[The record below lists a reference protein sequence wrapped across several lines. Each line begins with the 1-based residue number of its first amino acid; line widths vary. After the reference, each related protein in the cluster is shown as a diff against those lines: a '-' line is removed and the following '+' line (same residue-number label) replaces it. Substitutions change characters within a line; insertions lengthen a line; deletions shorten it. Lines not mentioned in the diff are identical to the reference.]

1 MRTLIHILACS
12 FCVLVVFA
20 EDKFWV
26 DANEEDRLWVNA
38 KINGKVAGLS
48 MDTGWGGENIIL
60 FRGAADRLGL
70 KVRPYQGTGVGQ
82 IPFAVT
88 EKCVVKLRW
97 SFWSVT
103 RVVGESGVIEWPSHV
118 TQAIEDRFGER
129 GFDGFVPW
137 GLVSDKTI
145 ELDASNQTVRFLN
158 KVPKEAAGWTKLAL
172 RKDWGILALETENP
186 DGGKGV
192 ILVDTGS
199 ASGVGLATQK
209 GREWKAAHTNQ
220 PVRLIMGY
228 MVQPGLIVREQ
239 AWSDEL
245 SLGDL
250 KLTDVV
256 IEEADSLSLEKTR
269 TEHDATF
276 GMAALKRLNFIVD
289 GKRGVAYLRPKRTP
303 GTRPPFEQDRLVLV
317 FVPRNVQSDDL
328 VAEVVD
334 GSAAYEAGIRDG
346 DVLLKLDERDVA
358 TWRADPGE
366 KWRIDPGNP
375 FILPSSHNPAG
386 TKLELTLKRNDD
398 LLNATIDLTEIAV
411 LAPETT
417 SRP

>member
-1 MRTLIHILACS
+1 
-12 FCVLVVFA
+12 
-20 EDKFWV
+20 
-26 DANEEDRLWVNA
+26 
-38 KINGKVAGLS
+38 

-256 IEEADSLSLEKTR
+256 IEEADTLSLEKTR
-269 TEHDATF
+269 TVESMQVNRN
-276 GMAALKRLNFIVD
+276 GSV
-289 GKRGVAYLRPKRTP
+289 RPRFHCH
-303 GTRPPFEQDRLVLV
+303 GHVVLCVLV
-317 FVPRNVQSDDL
+317 SMAHLCGSASGRPAASANNAQSGRASVRKVDFSEVPEVKELAQRARRIGNEMFPKI
-328 VAEVVD
+328 VALLAD
-334 GSAAYEAGIRDG
+334 GS
-346 DVLLKLDERDVA
+346 
-358 TWRADPGE
+358 
-366 KWRIDPGNP
+366 
-375 FILPSSHNPAG
+375 
-386 TKLELTLKRNDD
+386 TK
-398 LLNATIDLTEIAV
+398 
-411 LAPETT
+411 
-417 SRP
+417 